1 MTAQQ
6 IYDKYVVN
14 FNPPAPWTIPYTVI
28 IDNEYVDQAYT
39 FSEKNELVV
48 VPELQAIMDLPNF
61 YCWPFD
67 NLPLTAR
74 L

>member
-6 IYDKYVVN
+6 IYNKYVVN
-14 FNPPAPWTIPYTVI
+14 FNPPGPWTIPYTVSV
-28 IDNEYVDQAYT
+28 EGYYVDQTYV
-39 FSEKNELVV
+39 FSVKDEAIV

-61 YCWPFD
+61 YCWSFD

>member
-14 FNPPAPWTIPYTVI
+14 FNPPAPWTIPYTVAVSGSL
-28 IDNEYVDQAYT
+28 VDQAYV
-39 FSEKNELVV
+39 FSSKDELEV
-48 VPELQAIMDLPNF
+48 VPNLQAIMDLPNF

-67 NLPLTAR
+67 GLSMMSR
-74 L
+74 V

>member
-14 FNPPAPWTIPYTVI
+14 FNPPAPWTIPYTVSVE
-28 IDNEYVDQAYT
+28 DYYVDQAYT
-39 FSEKNELVV
+39 FYEKDEAIV

-67 NLPLTAR
+67 GLKMMAR
-74 L
+74 V